1 MVSLAGSTDGHLA
14 GSTASLC
21 VCVLCVMVS
30 LAGSTDGHLAGSTA
44 SLCVCVLC
52 V

>member
-21 VCVLCVMVS
+21 VCVCVVC
-30 LAGSTDGHLAGSTA
+30 DG
-44 SLCVCVLC
+44 
-52 V
+52 